1 MQLSTFKF
9 LKRTIKAN
17 IDILILRC
25 GDSYSCV
32 KDNNNVRTR
41 RACVQAGMPRRRTSM
56 NLQETTTTPSVSR
69 RRILSAGAGMASV
82 VAAISSLPSGAAAAT
97 PGAPSHGAPGRLH
110 DGNYVKAK
118 DGTDIYVKDWGTG
131 TPVVFSHGW
140 PLSADAWDAQMLF
153 LVNEGYRVIAHD
165 RRGHGRSGQPS
176 AGNDMDT
183 YADDMAAVLD
193 ALDVHHA
200 MLVGHSTGGGEVA
213 HYIGRDG
220 SKRVAKAV
228 LIGAVP
234 PQMVKSA
241 TNPGGL
247 PMSVFDGIR
256 DGMAANRSQFYL
268 DLATPFFGFN
278 RPNAKV
284 SQGLVQ
290 DFWRQGMQGSIKGQY
305 ECVKQFSEV
314 DYTEDLKSI
323 DVPTL
328 ILHGDDDQIVPIDD
342 SARLS
347 AKIIRNARLKEYP
360 GAPHGMCSTNAAQVN
375 ADLLA
380 FLKS

>member
-1 MQLSTFKF
+1 MSGLP
-9 LKRTIKAN
+9 A
-17 IDILILRC
+17 
-25 GDSYSCV
+25 V
-32 KDNNNVRTR
+32 
-41 RACVQAGMPRRRTSM
+41 A
-56 NLQETTTTPSVSR
+56 
-69 RRILSAGAGMASV
+69 SAASGTAAHTGNGHQRGAS
-82 VAAISSLPSGAAAAT
+82 
-97 PGAPSHGAPGRLH
+97 
-110 DGNYVKAK
+110 YVKAK
-118 DGTDIYVKDWGTG
+118 DGTEIYFKDWGTG

-140 PLSADAWDAQMLF
+140 PLSADAWDPQMLF
-153 LVNEGYRVIAHD
+153 LVNQGYRVIAHD

-183 YADDMAAVLD
+183 YADDLAAVLD
-193 ALDVHHA
+193 ALDVRNA

-213 HYIGRDG
+213 HYIGRHG

-256 DGMAANRSQFYL
+256 DGVAANRSQFYL
-268 DLATPFFGFN
+268 DLATPFYGFN
-278 RPNAKV
+278 RPNAKI
-284 SQGLVQ
+284 SQGLIQ

-305 ECVKQFSEV
+305 ECIKQFSEV
-314 DYTEDLKSI
+314 DYTEDLKKM
-323 DVPTL
+323 DMPTL

-347 AKIIRNARLKEYP
+347 AKLVKHATLKVYP
-360 GAPHGMCSTNAAQVN
+360 GAPHGMCSTHFDQVN

-380 FLKS
+380 FLKE